1 MNTQFNAG
9 VNLHTASTEDRL
21 QRAADALGRLIK
33 NIFAASDRGAAIAIA
48 DKAVQDHLFTEALRK

>member
-21 QRAADALGRLIK
+21 QRAADALGRLIE
-33 NIFAASDRGAAIAIA
+33 NVFAASDRGAAIEVA
-48 DKAVQDHLFTEALRK
+48 DKAIQDHLFTEATKR